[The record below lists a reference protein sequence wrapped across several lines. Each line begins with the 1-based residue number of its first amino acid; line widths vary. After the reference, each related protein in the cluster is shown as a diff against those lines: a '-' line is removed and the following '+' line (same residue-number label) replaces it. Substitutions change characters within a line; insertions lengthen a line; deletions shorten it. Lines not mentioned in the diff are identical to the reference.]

1 MIATVVLAAGS
12 STRFGS
18 PKLLA
23 EWWGRPL
30 VEWALEAAPPLG
42 PRVAVARRE
51 TLRLRPLFAAHG
63 FAVVRNPRPSSGLA
77 SSLRIGLATLPA
89 EVEAALVLLGDSPVV
104 PPSVVERV
112 LTAYRRESRAAAA
125 AYEGQRGHPAIL
137 PRAVWDDL
145 PRTGDRAG
153 ADVDVE
159 LVECGDLVVGSM
171 DVDTP
176 DDLFAVAAR
185 RFGSLLSEEIGDV
198 GALETRLADEAP
210 FVLRAREQAPA
221 DSGAGPLV
229 LGVLQLRERAL
240 AHGRMIQVVARV
252 GDDYAALV
260 G

>member
-1 MIATVVLAAGS
+1 VIATLVLAAGS

-30 VEWALEAAPPLG
+30 VEWALEAAPEAG
-42 PRVAVARRE
+42 PRVAVVRRE
-51 TLRLRPLFAAHG
+51 TVRLRPLFAAHG
-63 FAVVRNPRPSSGLA
+63 FAVVRNPRPSNGLA
-77 SSLRIGLATLPA
+77 SSLRVGLDTLPK

-112 LTAYRRESRAAAA
+112 LTAYRREDRAVAA
-125 AYEGQRGHPAIL
+125 AYDGQRDHPVIL

-145 PRTGDRAG
+145 PRRGDRAG
-153 ADVDVE
+153 AEIDVALE
-159 LVECGDLVVGSM
+159 ECGDLVAGSM

-176 DDLFAVAAR
+176 EDLFALAAR
-185 RFGSLLSEEIGDV
+185 RFAAPLVAELQGDD
-198 GALETRLADEAP
+198 GLEARLADDSP
-210 FVLRAREQAPA
+210 FVLRARDQATSA
-221 DSGAGPLV
+221 DEGPLALPV
-229 LGVLQLRERAL
+229 LRLRERAL